1 MAGTD
6 SMGPVENTTIAPL
19 RFEKIGDTM
28 EYALQ
33 AAGPYRR
40 LLDAA
45 EFAKDRGLVALAL
58 PDHYLMALSDEE
70 ARTTP
75 APDAFIQL
83 GGLARDT
90 ADIDLVMLVSPITFR
105 HPGVLA
111 KMAVTLDRMSKGRF
125 TLGIGTGWMDREHEV
140 FGFDYP
146 NISERFARLEEALAY
161 VTAAFDPETP
171 GYAGDFYQLE
181 PFPLAPAPLGKI
193 PILVGGMGAH
203 KTPRLAGMYADEFNV
218 YPGPDMADRVDRFR
232 AAAVEMG
239 RDPESILLSSSGQ
252 VVAAETE
259 AEFEDLMNSNAL
271 EAGISRE
278 ELDGHYEKRQT
289 PRGTYEQV
297 REILDGFSDLGIER
311 FYFQGVFHQPD
322 MGRLLDGLGVT

>member
-1 MAGTD
+1 
-6 SMGPVENTTIAPL
+6 
-19 RFEKIGDTM
+19 M

-33 AAGPYRR
+33 AAGPYHR

-45 EFAKDRGLVALAL
+45 TFAKERGLVALAL

-70 ARTTP
+70 AGTTP

-83 GGLARDT
+83 GGLARET
-90 ADIDLVMLVSPITFR
+90 TDIDLVMLVSPITFR
-105 HPGVLA
+105 HPAVLA
-111 KMAVTLDRMSKGRF
+111 KMAVTLDRMSDGRF

-146 NISERFARLEEALAY
+146 DMKERFARLEEALAY
-161 VTAAFDPETP
+161 VRAALDPDTP
-171 GYAGDFYQLE
+171 GFKGDYYKLE
-181 PFPLAPAPLGKI
+181 SFPLAPSPLGKI
-193 PILVGGMGAH
+193 PILVGGTGAY

-218 YPGPDMADRVDRFR
+218 YPGPDLAERIERCR
-232 AAAVEMG
+232 AAAIDAG
-239 RDPESILLSSSGQ
+239 RDPDTIRLSSSGQ

-259 AEFEDLMNSNAL
+259 AEFDDMMNSNAA

-278 ELDGHYEKRQT
+278 ELEGHYEKRQT

-297 REILDGFSDLGIER
+297 RETLAGFSDLGIER
-311 FYFQGVFHQPD
+311 FYVQGVFTQPD
-322 MGRLLDGLGVT
+322 MEKLFDGLGVT